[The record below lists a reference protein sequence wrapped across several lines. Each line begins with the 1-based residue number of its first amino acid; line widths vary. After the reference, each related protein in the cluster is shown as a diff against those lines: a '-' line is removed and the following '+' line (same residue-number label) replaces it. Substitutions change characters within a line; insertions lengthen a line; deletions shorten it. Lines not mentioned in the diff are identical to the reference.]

1 MMKTVGVS
9 GLKEGEKWEKWIIQY
24 FGKCGTKEALNLKSS
39 AKFMEI
45 HTKCIE

>member
-1 MMKTVGVS
+1 MMKTVDIA
-9 GLKEGEKWEKWIIQY
+9 GLKEGRKWEKWIIQY
-24 FGKCGTKEALNLKSS
+24 FGKYGTKVTLNLKSG